1 MTTSQQLMGDFRI
14 FWQDLIFQDR
24 NVKMSYLNRL
34 PQENNK
40 IKDLH
45 ELAEKIIHEHT
56 GAYGTITTKKCYFHH
71 RAIKRILSI
80 SYFSLMD

>member
-1 MTTSQQLMGDFRI
+1 MTTSQQLMGDLSI
-14 FWQDLIFQDR
+14 FWEDLIFQDR

-45 ELAEKIIHEHT
+45 ELAGKTIHEYI
-56 GAYGTITTKKCYFHH
+56 GAYGTSTTKN
-71 RAIKRILSI
+71 AIS
-80 SYFSLMD
+80 MV

>member
-1 MTTSQQLMGDFRI
+1 MTTSQQLMGDFSV

-45 ELAEKIIHEHT
+45 ELAEKIIHEYT
-56 GAYGTITTKKCYFHH
+56 GPYGTITTKKCYFHH
-71 RAIKRILSI
+71 IAIKRILSI
-80 SYFSLMD
+80 SSFSLMD

>member
-1 MTTSQQLMGDFRI
+1 MTTSQQLMGDFSI
-14 FWQDLIFQDR
+14 FWQHWIFQDR

-45 ELAEKIIHEHT
+45 ELAEKRFMSTWEHM
-56 GAYGTITTKKCYFHH
+56 GQ
-71 RAIKRILSI
+71 
-80 SYFSLMD
+80 